1 MQTDVA
7 VQRKGQIGSVRWVR
21 GLIGQQ
27 LGLGG
32 QRQAL
37 EVAPASDSGQ
47 PRSPEGVRL
56 EHLDEP
62 SPQLPKVQVAQ
73 LARIIPWPPSPPP
86 HGPPVTRHSSP
97 PYSSLPL

>member
-1 MQTDVA
+1 MQADVA

-27 LGLGG
+27 LRLGG

-47 PRSPEGVRL
+47 PRSPEGIRL

-62 SPQLPKVQVAQ
+62 CPQLPKVQVAE
-73 LARIIPWPPSPPP
+73 LVRISPWARGRRSQGP
-86 HGPPVTRHSSP
+86 HVSRESSVH
-97 PYSSLPL
+97 

>member
-27 LGLGG
+27 LGCGG

-56 EHLDEP
+56 ERLAEP
-62 SPQLPKVQVAQ
+62 SPQLPKVQVAE
-73 LARIIPWPPSPPP
+73 LVRISPWARGRRSQ
-86 HGPPVTRHSSP
+86 GPQASRESSAH
-97 PYSSLPL
+97 